1 MSTYQNY
8 IRPLLEQ
15 AKDRGASDLL
25 LAPGLRPKIRTF
37 SQQGVYHPVNGG
49 HIDTLDTHPIVEA
62 SVLQGFLEE
71 IGVELKRDHT
81 FPEING
87 YLGRTIRLHAVK
99 PSGDDSLTLAFR
111 HLQEVPASAN
121 PENSGDL
128 NDLIR
133 SGKTQSDLP
142 DS

>member
-15 AKDRGASDLL
+15 AKERGASDLL

-49 HIDTLDTHPIVEA
+49 HIITLDTHPPVEA
-62 SVLQGFLEE
+62 SVLQGFLDE
-71 IGVELKRDHT
+71 IGVELSKERRLA
-81 FPEING
+81 EANG

-111 HLQEVPASAN
+111 HLQEVPATVNS
-121 PENSGDL
+121 ENSGDL
-128 NDLIR
+128 YELTR
-133 SGKTQSDLP
+133 SRKTQSDLP
-142 DS
+142 AL